1 LKAVRVIPCPPS
13 LFKSIGMKRIYAT
26 NFGICLAM
34 ILVFYAA
41 FFWLAKYMTSI

>member
-1 LKAVRVIPCPPS
+1 MV
-13 LFKSIGMKRIYAT
+13 MKKIYAT

-41 FFWLAKYMTSI
+41 FFWLSHYLTGA